1 MVDADA
7 AHTQAKSVCSECNG
21 PELEA
26 DTLAD
31 RQPVQLTPYVS
42 GTGTTWSL
50 SYHTGKLVLD
60 TLKMVEVALRGAIKQ
75 TVVVVETRT
84 DDAHCDR
91 FGSIKCETWT
101 DVVQCVDMKA
111 AGTCDAGY
119 MPVHRKCLVE
129 LNTKKLNYVRK
140 LEAGASHL
148 NTSGSVRTSQSGCC
162 SEYHC
167 LKRNIRMN

>member
-60 TLKMVEVALRGAIKQ
+60 TLKMVEVALRGAVKQ
-75 TVVVVETRT
+75 TVTVVEMRT
-84 DDAHCDR
+84 DDAHCGR
-91 FGSIKCETWT
+91 FGSIK
-101 DVVQCVDMKA
+101 DVYGCGAVR
-111 AGTCDAGY
+111 GY
-119 MPVHRKCLVE
+119 ESC
-129 LNTKKLNYVRK
+129 
-140 LEAGASHL
+140 
-148 NTSGSVRTSQSGCC
+148 
-162 SEYHC
+162 
-167 LKRNIRMN
+167 RN